1 MIGAAGGLLLLLL
14 AAVTAAV
21 PREPPS
27 QGADAQHP
35 LSPSILKTQPPARK
49 LQGRFLHITDIHPD
63 PFYKVHSSPE
73 EQCHSGKGSSGHYGA
88 PVTSCDAPFSLVN
101 ATFKW
106 IEENLRDSI
115 DFVIWTGDSARHD
128 NDDRFPRTNKQVLKL
143 NKFVVHKFVEAFGKP
158 DNLHDPDPTNDFVVP
173 IVPTFGNNDI
183 LPHNIF
189 QPGPNSW
196 TREYEDIW
204 NKFIPQEQR
213 HSFARGGWYFT
224 EVIPNKLAV
233 FSLNT
238 LYFFDS
244 NSAVDGCD
252 LKSEPG
258 YEHFEWLRIQ
268 LQFLRSRGMKAMLIG
283 HVPPARTANKQNWDE
298 TCHQK
303 FTLWLRQYRDV
314 IVASVFGHMNIDHF
328 MFQDVHEL
336 KYKFKIK
343 GIDDEFQR
351 LGGGLE
357 LMSNNETFSATGK
370 SQYLTDLRS
379 NWENL
384 PKPPAGSS
392 YLEEG
397 GADYEAEKKHKKKKK
412 KNDVEKFL
420 KAIGGCWGE
429 RYSMSLVSPSVVPN
443 FYPTLRIVHYNI
455 SGLEDHS
462 PASKAIGIPAPE
474 SYDPLVTDSSDHEN
488 SFKGFGDDGDMLQD
502 QTRKK
507 KKKKKGK
514 KKKGPQFPVP
524 KAPSKTSP
532 PGPGYSPQTLS
543 LMSWRQYYANLT
555 AINEAVQ
562 SDTTKNPHKHFN
574 YISEYTTNNDSN
586 YQMVDLTLRNWLDVA
601 EKISRGH
608 FPKQQ
613 EQVEEDNQNREQDIA
628 LLKKGKKKEDR
639 ATKARNRLW
648 HVFVKRAFVHTKPD
662 EEIDNKFD
670 SDK

>member
-1 MIGAAGGLLLLLL
+1 MLI
-14 AAVTAAV
+14 V
-21 PREPPS
+21 
-27 QGADAQHP
+27 
-35 LSPSILKTQPPARK
+35 
-49 LQGRFLHITDIHPD
+49 TDIHPD

-73 EQCHSGKGSSGHYGA
+73 EQCHSGKGPSGHYGA
-88 PVTSCDAPFSLVN
+88 PVTSCDTPFSLVN

-106 IEENLRDSI
+106 IEENLKDSI

-143 NKFVVHKFVEAFGKP
+143 NKFVVDKFVEAFGKS
-158 DNLHDPDPTNDFVVP
+158 DNIDDPDPTNDFVVP

-189 QPGPNSW
+189 LPGPNSW
-196 TREYEDIW
+196 TREYEGIW

-268 LQFLRSRGMKAMLIG
+268 LQFLRTRGMKAMLIG
-283 HVPPARTANKQNWDE
+283 HVPPARTANKQSWDE

-314 IVASVFGHMNIDHF
+314 IVASFFGHMNLDHF

-336 KYKFKIK
+336 KYNFKIK
-343 GIDDEFQR
+343 GIDDEFER
-351 LGGGLE
+351 LGPGLE
-357 LMSNNETFSATGK
+357 LKSNNETFSTTGK

-384 PKPPAGSS
+384 PKPPSGSS

-397 GADYEAEKKHKKKKK
+397 GADYESEKKHKKKKPD
-412 KNDVEKFL
+412 DVEKFL
-420 KAIGGCWGE
+420 KAIGGRWGE
-429 RYSMSLVSPSVVPN
+429 RYSISLVSPSVVPN
-443 FYPTLRIVHYNI
+443 YYPTLRIVHYNI

-462 PASKAIGIPAPE
+462 PASRAIGNPAPE
-474 SYDPLVTDSSDHEN
+474 SFNSLVAESTDHEK
-488 SFKGFGDDGDMLQD
+488 SFVEFEDEADVVHD
-502 QTRKK
+502 QT

-524 KAPSKTSP
+524 KPPSKTSP

-543 LMSWRQYYANLT
+543 LMAWRQYYANLT
-555 AINEAVQ
+555 AINDAFHR
-562 SDTTKNPHKHFN
+562 DTTKDSHKHFK
-574 YISEYTTNNDSN
+574 YINEYTTNNDSN
-586 YQMVDLTLRNWLDVA
+586 YQMPDLTLRNWLDVA

-608 FPKQQ
+608 FPKQEELDEGVDLDS
-613 EQVEEDNQNREQDIA
+613 EQRID
-628 LLKKGKKKEDR
+628 LLKKDKKKKGK
-639 ATKARNRLW
+639 TKKARNHLW

-662 EEIDNKFD
+662 EDIENNFEVEE
-670 SDK
+670 